1 MSANDPMYIT
11 QAAYLM
17 AERASEVK
25 SEYRDGKIYG
35 RTSGNESHN
44 LITTNV
50 LTTFVMQLRRRPGSV
65 YPSNLRVKIGQANVY
80 TYADIIIVGNQPQFE
95 DEENDTLLNPTVIGE
110 VFSKLTENYD
120 QGRKFQDYRTLESL
134 TEYLLIAQDR
144 PYIEHYVRQADSQWL
159 LSEAKGLQDVIELPT
174 IECKLALSD
183 VYDKVD
189 FQSHP
194 TALREVYEVK
204 GII

>member
-1 MSANDPMYIT
+1 MAANDPMYIT
-11 QAAYLM
+11 PAAYLM

-25 SEYRDGKIYG
+25 SEYRGGKIYG
-35 RTSGNESHN
+35 QTSGNESHN

-50 LTTFVMQLRRRPGSV
+50 LTTFVMQLRRRSGKV

-80 TYADIIIVGNQPQFE
+80 TYADIVIVGNHPQFK

-120 QGRKFQDYRTLESL
+120 RGRKFQDYRTLESL

-144 PYIEHYVRQADSQWL
+144 PYIEHYVRQADNQWL

-174 IECKLALSD
+174 IECKLALAD

-189 FQSHP
+189 FQSRP
-194 TALREVYEVK
+194 RVLRESDE
-204 GII
+204 G

>member
-11 QAAYLM
+11 PATYLM

-35 RTSGNESHN
+35 QTSGNESHN

-50 LTTFVMQLRRRPGSV
+50 LTTFVMQLRRRPGKV

-80 TYADIIIVGNQPQFE
+80 TYADIVIIRNQPQFE

-120 QGRKFQDYRTLESL
+120 RGRKFQDYRTLESL

-144 PYIEHYVRQADSQWL
+144 PYIEHYVRQADNQWL

-174 IECKLALSD
+174 IECKLALAD

-189 FQSHP
+189 FQSRP
-194 TALREVYEVK
+194 KVLSKNDEN
-204 GII
+204 